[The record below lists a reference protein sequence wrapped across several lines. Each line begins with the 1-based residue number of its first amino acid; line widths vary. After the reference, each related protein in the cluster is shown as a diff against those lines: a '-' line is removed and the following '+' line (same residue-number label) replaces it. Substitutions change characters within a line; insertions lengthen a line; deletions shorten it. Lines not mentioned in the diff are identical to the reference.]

1 MAAPAAKLSKLR
13 DLSQAVFPE
22 VPPEGYDLVV
32 LGSGPGGETSA
43 VHAAQLGAKVAVV
56 EIKKA
61 FGGPTGLT
69 SKAVREATKQIVQVS
84 RKAISCQTLH
94 CTICSASTC
103 KPSQLRTCS

>member
-1 MAAPAAKLSKLR
+1 MAAPASKLSKLR

-84 RKAISCQTLH
+84 TPTVSCNIVQ
-94 CTICSASTC
+94 CVVCSTYTREAL
-103 KPSQLRTCS
+103 QLCRCS